1 MSPYSYTVNCSILLT
16 HLPLLERPHAVRD
29 AGFNAVEFWWPFDCA
44 VPGDR
49 EVDEFVRAVSNA
61 GVTLSHLN
69 FAAGNLADGDRGLL
83 SDPQRISEFRD
94 NIEVVV
100 GIGEQLG
107 AAGFN
112 ALYGNRV
119 DGVAPEMQDELAT
132 ENLVLAAEA
141 AARIGA
147 CVLLEPVSGF
157 PAYPLQLARDA
168 VEVIERVGRANIGL
182 LADLYH
188 LAVNGEDIPTAIT
201 RFSNYIRHVQI
212 ADVPGRGAPG
222 TGDLPL
228 TDYLSQICETGYDG
242 YVSLEYVSAASDPFS
257 WLARDGFAG

>member
-29 AGFNAVEFWWPFDCA
+29 AGFNAVEFWWPFDSA

-49 EVDEFVRAVSNA
+49 EVDEFVRAVSDA

-69 FAAGNLADGDRGLL
+69 FVAGNLAAGDRGLL
-83 SDPQRISEFRD
+83 SDPRRASEFRD
-94 NIEVVV
+94 NVDVVV

-107 AAGFN
+107 ASGFN
-112 ALYGNRV
+112 ALYGNRI
-119 DGVAPEMQDELAT
+119 DGVAPAIQDELAT

-157 PAYPLQLARDA
+157 PAYPLKLARDA
-168 VEVIERVGRANIGL
+168 ARVIDRVGAPNIGL

-188 LAVNGEDIPTAIT
+188 LAANGEDIPSAIA
-201 RFSNYIRHVQI
+201 RFNAHIRHVQI
-212 ADVPGRGAPG
+212 ADAPGRGAPG
-222 TGDLPL
+222 TGELPL

-242 YVSLEYVSAASDPFS
+242 YVSLEYVSSSADPFA
-257 WLARDGFAG
+257 WLPRDGFAG